1 MHGLQELV
9 AASLDAVGL
18 HGVEHLYPSELS
30 GGMQK
35 RVALARA
42 IIRDSDN
49 PGPEQVRRLPACA
62 VHSPFLAHHVRY
74 VQQGLSAVTCLPPCA
89 GGCSSWMQLGADG
102 LSSMCLLSLSPR
114 PGIGCPAWPPPR
126 ACNIQHV

>member
-1 MHGLQELV
+1 MVHHVLRATACHVRCSLRSISKPLSASCCAGLQELV

-18 HGVEHLYPSELS
+18 HQVEHLYPSELS

-49 PGPEQVRRLPACA
+49 PGPEQVLR
-62 VHSPFLAHHVRY
+62 
-74 VQQGLSAVTCLPPCA
+74 PC
-89 GGCSSWMQLGADG
+89 ML
-102 LSSMCLLSLSPR
+102 LLSR
-114 PGIGCPAWPPPR
+114 
-126 ACNIQHV
+126 